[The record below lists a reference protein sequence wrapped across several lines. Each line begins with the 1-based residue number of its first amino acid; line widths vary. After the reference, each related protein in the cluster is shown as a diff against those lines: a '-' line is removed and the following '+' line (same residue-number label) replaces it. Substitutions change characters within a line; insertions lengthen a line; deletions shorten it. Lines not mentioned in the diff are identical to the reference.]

1 MLATDTIHV
10 SIIIRGK
17 KKPTLFKNL
26 WGRASQGPGFP
37 KMLSVSPAPTLHP
50 AVLTALGFTQEHN
63 RVCRYD
69 WGRTTAGC
77 PDFLGH

>member
-26 WGRASQGPGFP
+26 WGWASQHPGCP
-37 KMLSVSPAPTLHP
+37 KMLSVSSAPTLHP

-63 RVCRYD
+63 LV
-69 WGRTTAGC
+69 
-77 PDFLGH
+77 